1 MPLLV
6 SVDLQQVRRAS
17 LTADSSACWLQLTWD
32 QVHSAD
38 VEVMGESKSDYFEGG
53 EGVASGSL
61 SFHWVIALALT
72 TEQPF
77 PGWLWRRADAAA
89 DSAQLPSLG
98 LAAIS

>member
-6 SVDLQQVRRAS
+6 SVDLQQVRRARF
-17 LTADSSACWLQLTWD
+17 TADSSACWLQLTWD
-32 QVHSAD
+32 QVHSAN
-38 VEVMGESKSDYFEGG
+38 VEVMGESKSDYL